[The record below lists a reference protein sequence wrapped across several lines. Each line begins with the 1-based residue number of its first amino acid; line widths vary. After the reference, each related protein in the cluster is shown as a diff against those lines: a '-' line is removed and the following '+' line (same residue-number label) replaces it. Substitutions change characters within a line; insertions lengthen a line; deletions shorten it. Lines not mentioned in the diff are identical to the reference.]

1 MARRRIN
8 LGSAQLQ
15 VGARLRKLSLL
26 LALALAVSGSS
37 AVAATKKPSPTPTV
51 KATAK
56 ATTKATTKATVSAK
70 PTAKSTVKT
79 SAKPSSSAST
89 KSTAKPSAMS
99 TSQSTSTSTSTTT
112 AKPTVKP
119 KPKPKPR
126 KKIKVSPSPKP
137 KWPPVGFEYESGI
150 YAKIPTS
157 KELVG
162 VISAKGNLASQV
174 AACSKFICG
183 AVQVASEPGCLWWE
197 VNSKVYGQNKE
208 LIGSLQTISGQSLA
222 REVKTILL
230 ISPEPLESL
239 EYVSSIEVVCHQE
252 AKPEGTQSV
261 TFTKVNK

>member
-1 MARRRIN
+1 MARSRID

-15 VGARLRKLSLL
+15 MGARLRKLSIL
-26 LALALAVSGSS
+26 LAIAMALSASS
-37 AVAATKKPSPTPTV
+37 ATAATKKPTPTPTV

-56 ATTKATTKATVSAK
+56 TTVKATATSTK
-70 PTAKSTVKT
+70 
-79 SAKPSSSAST
+79 
-89 KSTAKPSAMS
+89 KSTAKPTAI
-99 TSQSTSTSTSTTT
+99 TTAKPTTTAKATAKPTSTSTSTAT
-112 AKPTVKP
+112 AKATVKPKP

-137 KWPPVGFEYESGI
+137 QWPPIGFEYATGI

-183 AVQVASEPGCLWWE
+183 AVQVASEPGCVWWE
-197 VNSKVYGQNKE
+197 VNSKVYAQNKD
-208 LIGSLQTISGQSLA
+208 LIGELRTITGASLA
-222 REVKTILL
+222 REVRTILL

-252 AKPEGTQSV
+252 AKPEGTQAV
-261 TFTKVNK
+261 TFTKVNG

>member
-1 MARRRIN
+1 MAHSRID
-8 LGSAQLQ
+8 LGGAQFQ
-15 VGARLRKLSLL
+15 VGARLRKLSIL
-26 LALALAVSGSS
+26 LAIAMALSASS
-37 AVAATKKPSPTPTV
+37 ATAATKKPTPTPTV

-56 ATTKATTKATVSAK
+56 TTVKATA
-70 PTAKSTVKT
+70 PST
-79 SAKPSSSAST
+79 T
-89 KSTAKPSAMS
+89 KSTAKPTAK
-99 TSQSTSTSTSTTT
+99 TTAKPTTTAKATAKPTSTSTSTAT
-112 AKPTVKP
+112 AKATVKPKP

-137 KWPPVGFEYESGI
+137 QWPPVGFEYATGI

-183 AVQVASEPGCLWWE
+183 AVQVASEPGCVWWE
-197 VNSKVYGQNKE
+197 VNSKVYAQNKD
-208 LIGSLQTISGQSLA
+208 LIGELRTITGASLA

-252 AKPEGTQSV
+252 AKPEGTQAV
-261 TFTKVNK
+261 TFTKVNG

>member
-1 MARRRIN
+1 M
-8 LGSAQLQ
+8 
-15 VGARLRKLSLL
+15 GARLRILSLL
-26 LALALAVSGSS
+26 LALAVAVSGSS

-56 ATTKATTKATVSAK
+56 ATSKATTKATVSAK
-70 PTAKSTVKT
+70 PTAKS
-79 SAKPSSSAST
+79 SAKPTTKPTAKSST
-89 KSTAKPSAMS
+89 KPSATSSS
-99 TSQSTSTSTSTTT
+99 TS
-112 AKPTVKP
+112 KPTVKP

-197 VNSKVYGQNKE
+197 VNSKVYGQNRE

>member
-1 MARRRIN
+1 M
-8 LGSAQLQ
+8 
-15 VGARLRKLSLL
+15 GARLRKLSLL
-26 LALALAVSGSS
+26 LALALAVSGGS

-56 ATTKATTKATVSAK
+56 ATVKA
-70 PTAKSTVKT
+70 
-79 SAKPSSSAST
+79 SSSPTT
-89 KSTAKPSAMS
+89 KSTAKPSAKP
-99 TSQSTSTSTSTTT
+99 TSKPSTSTTSTST

-119 KPKPKPR
+119 KPKPR
-126 KKIKVSPSPKP
+126 KKITVSPSPKP
-137 KWPPVGFEYESGI
+137 KWPPAGFEYETGI

-183 AVQVASEPGCLWWE
+183 AVQVAAEPGCLWWE

-208 LIGSLQTISGQSLA
+208 LIGTLQTISGQSLA

-239 EYVSSIEVVCHQE
+239 EYVSSIEVVCHQD
-252 AKPEGTQSV
+252 AKPQGTQSV
-261 TFTKVNK
+261 TFTKVTQ